1 MELVPWKRNVPNDLW
16 DAFDDLRSEMERSF
30 GSFRFPD
37 ATGLLDRAGSPAID
51 IIETNDELLVL
62 ADLPGVRKDDLE
74 LNLAGTLL
82 TIKGS
87 KKSEQ
92 NSDKRRIF
100 RKETW
105 AGSFARTIE
114 LPANIDNE
122 KVEADLK
129 DGVLSVRISK
139 REEAKAKSIPV
150 RVE

>member
-1 MELVPWKRNVPNDLW
+1 MDLVPWNKRAPNDLW
-16 DAFDDLRSEMERSF
+16 DAFNDLRSEMERSF
-30 GSFRFPD
+30 GDFRFPD
-37 ATGLLDRAGSPAID
+37 ATGLLDRTGSPAMD
-51 IIETNDELLVL
+51 IIETNEEILVV
-62 ADLPGVRKDDLE
+62 ADLPGVKKEDLE

-87 KKSEQ
+87 KRMEQ

-105 AGSFARTIE
+105 TGSFARTID

-122 KVEADLK
+122 KVDAELK
-129 DGVLSVRISK
+129 DGVLTLRISK
-139 REEAKAKSIPV
+139 REEAKTKTISI

>member
-1 MELVPWKRNVPNDLW
+1 MELVPWHRNVPHDLW

-30 GSFRFPD
+30 GGFRLPD
-37 ATGLLDRAGSPAID
+37 ATGLLDRVGSPAID
-51 IIETNDELLVL
+51 VIETSDEILVM
-62 ADLPGVRKDDLE
+62 ADLPGIRKEDLE

-82 TIKGS
+82 TIKGN
-87 KKSEQ
+87 KKNEQ

-105 AGSFARTIE
+105 VGNFSRTID

-122 KVEADLK
+122 KVDAELK
-129 DGVLSVRISK
+129 DGVLSVHISK
-139 REEAKAKSIPV
+139 KEEAKTKAIAV

>member
-1 MELVPWKRNVPNDLW
+1 
-16 DAFDDLRSEMERSF
+16 MERSF
-30 GSFRFPD
+30 GGFRFPD
-37 ATGLLDRAGSPAID
+37 ATGLLDRAGSPAVD
-51 IIETNDELLVL
+51 IIETSDEILIM
-62 ADLPGVRKDDLE
+62 ADPPGVRKEDLE

-87 KKSEQ
+87 KRSEQ

-105 AGSFARTIE
+105 AGSFSRTID

-122 KVEADLK
+122 KVDAELK
-129 DGVLSVRISK
+129 DGVLSVHVSK
-139 REEAKAKSIPV
+139 REKAKTKAISV

>member
-1 MELVPWKRNVPNDLW
+1 MELVPWNKNVPHDLW

-30 GSFRFPD
+30 GGFRFPD
-37 ATGLLDRAGSPAID
+37 ATGLLDKTGSPAID
-51 IIETNDELLVL
+51 VVETSDEILVM
-62 ADLPGVRKDDLE
+62 ADLPGVRKEDLE
-74 LNLAGTLL
+74 LSLAGTLL

-87 KKSEQ
+87 KKNEQ

-105 AGSFARTIE
+105 AGSFARTID

-122 KVEADLK
+122 KVDAELK
-129 DGVLSVRISK
+129 DGVLSVHISK
-139 REEAKAKSIPV
+139 REEAKTKAISV